1 MGIAA
6 LCAALT
12 VVTGARAQEVQC
24 SAQTAGRLLCQQSRL
39 CQCEYFAGGA
49 LDDVSAGYRWDCG
62 LFRPRCEPE
71 AASSAEEV
79 TQPALESEGEPPRIY
94 GREAA
99 ESAKVALETV
109 RREIIDFVRGEGQS
123 PWAGR
128 ANTLDLVAAEGLGV
142 DLDDPGAAGPQGPD
156 DPPVVV
162 AADPAP
168 VAAFDLVAAEGLDA
182 DLGAAGRPGPSEPSV
197 AVAAVSRWGKA
208 LVEVPRPERRISKAP
223 VPRLGDRFAQQVAQA
238 KETRIRLKME
248 IAALQA
254 SLRGERQRIAALED
268 ERDDLDLRRS
278 HLSRQLEEMGEIQKA
293 GLDRL
298 TDHTLL
304 DIALFEETVAMAGLN
319 VAALLPGDGTDSPE
333 IGQGGPFIP
342 GEFLTDSDPVQAAET
357 SLTLLD
363 EQVER
368 WEGLQELLRSLP
380 LAAPLEQYRISSGF
394 GSRRDPV
401 NGRMS
406 KHLGLDFKAPL
417 LTPVLSTAPGE
428 VVFAGWKGR
437 YGRLIEIDHGYGIRT
452 RYAHLRKIL
461 FTVGQQVGHR
471 EMIALVGTSGRSTGP
486 HVHYEVLVDGKPH
499 DPMNFLKAGIHV
511 FKVADREDALSGLT
525 LYP

>member
-1 MGIAA
+1 MGIAAA

-12 VVTGARAQEVQC
+12 AAMGARAQEVPC
-24 SAQTAGRLLCQQSRL
+24 SAQTAGQLLCQQSRL
-39 CQCEYFAGGA
+39 CQCEYFAGGV
-49 LDDVSAGYRWDCG
+49 LDDTSAGYRWDCG
-62 LFRPRCEPE
+62 VFRPQCESE
-71 AASSAEEV
+71 AA
-79 TQPALESEGEPPRIY
+79 TQPALENDGEPPRIY
-94 GREAA
+94 GRETA
-99 ESAKVALETV
+99 ESAKAALETL
-109 RREIIDFVRGEGQS
+109 RREIIDLVRGDGQS

-128 ANTLDLVAAEGLGV
+128 AIALDLVAAEGLDA
-142 DLDDPGAAGPQGPD
+142 DLDDPGAAGRPGPD
-156 DPPVVV
+156 DTPVMV
-162 AADPAP
+162 ATDPAP
-168 VAAFDLVAAEGLDA
+168 AAVFDLVAAEGLDA
-182 DLGAAGRPGPSEPSV
+182 DLDDLGAAGRPGPDEPSV
-197 AVAAVSRWGKA
+197 AVAAVSRWGTA

-238 KETRIRLKME
+238 KETRIRLEME
-248 IAALQA
+248 IAALQG
-254 SLRGERQRIAALED
+254 SLRGERQRIVALED
-268 ERDDLDLRRS
+268 ERDDLDLRRI
-278 HLSRQLEEMGEIQKA
+278 HLSRQLEEMGKIQKA

-319 VAALLPGDGTDSPE
+319 VAALLPGDGVDGPKV
-333 IGQGGPFIP
+333 GQGGPFIP
-342 GEFLTDSDPVQAAET
+342 GEFLTESDPVQAAET
-357 SLTLLD
+357 SLSLLD
-363 EQVER
+363 DQVAR

-380 LAAPLEQYRISSGF
+380 LAAPLEQFRISSGF
-394 GSRRDPV
+394 GPRRDPV
-401 NGRMS
+401 NGRVS
-406 KHLGLDFKAPL
+406 RHLGLDFRAPL

-511 FKVADREDALSGLT
+511 FKVADREDALSGLK

>member
-1 MGIAA
+1 MGIAV
-6 LCAALT
+6 LCAVLT

-24 SAQTAGRLLCQQSRL
+24 GAQTAGQLLCQQSRL

-49 LDDVSAGYRWDCG
+49 LDDGSAGYRWDCG
-62 LFRPRCEPE
+62 LFRPRCESE
-71 AASSAEEV
+71 TASSAGAV
-79 TQPALESEGEPPRIY
+79 TQPALEIEGEPPRIY
-94 GREAA
+94 GRETA
-99 ESAKVALETV
+99 ESTKAALETL
-109 RREIIDFVRGEGQS
+109 RRDIIDFVRGEGQS

-128 ANTLDLVAAEGLGV
+128 AIALDLVAAEGL
-142 DLDDPGAAGPQGPD
+142 DADPDDPGAAGPLGPN
-156 DPPVVV
+156 DPSAVVT
-162 AADPAP
+162 ADPGPA
-168 VAAFDLVAAEGLDA
+168 AAFDLVAAEGLDV
-182 DLGAAGRPGPSEPSV
+182 DPGITVRPEPNETPV
-197 AVAAVSRWGKA
+197 VVAAVSRWGQA
-208 LVEVPRPERRISKAP
+208 LVDVPRPERRISKVP
-223 VPRLGDRFAQQVAQA
+223 VPRLGDRFAQQVALA
-238 KETRIRLKME
+238 KETRIRLEME

-254 SLRGERQRIAALED
+254 SLGGERQRIAALED
-268 ERDDLDLRRS
+268 ERDDLEVRGA

-319 VAALLPGDGTDSPE
+319 VAALLPGDGTDGPKV
-333 IGQGGPFIP
+333 GQGGPFIP
-342 GEFLTDSDPVQAAET
+342 GEFLTESDPVQAAET
-357 SLTLLD
+357 SLSLLD
-363 EQVER
+363 DQVAR

-394 GSRRDPV
+394 GNRRDPV
-401 NGRMS
+401 NGRVS
-406 KHLGLDFKAPL
+406 RHLGLDFKAPL

-471 EMIALVGTSGRSTGP
+471 EMIALVGSSGRSTGP
-486 HVHYEVLVDGKPH
+486 HVHYEVLVGGKPH